1 VQAQQ
6 GTLAYFDVQVKNHPL
21 HRPMQKYLSDK
32 LDKKNEAIV
41 ETNKSKEGMRAE
53 GDKWVG
59 DLRKVRELIRRI
71 QHKVFVCAQC
81 RQKFVNYNRLEIHKK
96 MSEGHRL
103 NGLVQGWMGGGE
115 NRQHRRRSLLLCSRT
130 VYLQTPLIPS
140 TLHYSIVPE
149 DDYQANNNNNNYI
162 DILPPFPKSS
172 LPFNFK

>member
-41 ETNKSKEGMRAE
+41 EANKSKEGMRAE

-81 RQKFVNYNRLEIHKK
+81 KQKFLNYNLLEIHEK
-96 MSEGHRL
+96 MSEVHRL
-103 NGLVQGWMGGGE
+103 NGLKGGDGLKGGE
-115 NRQHRRRSLLLCSRT
+115 VVSSSAINQPLFTFSLTENSGN
-130 VYLQTPLIPS
+130 VQYPPLPP
-140 TLHYSIVPE
+140 LPPE
-149 DDYQANNNNNNYI
+149 DDDQG
-162 DILPPFPKSS
+162 
-172 LPFNFK
+172 